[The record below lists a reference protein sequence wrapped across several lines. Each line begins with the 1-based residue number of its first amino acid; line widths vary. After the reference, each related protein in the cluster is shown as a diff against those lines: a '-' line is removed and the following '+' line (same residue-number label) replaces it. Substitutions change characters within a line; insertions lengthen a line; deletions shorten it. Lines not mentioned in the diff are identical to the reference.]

1 MAQVEPMT
9 TGELSLDL
17 DQAAG
22 DWPAGTDWEDLSRT
36 ALAAAA
42 RRAGLALKPGAAVS
56 ILLTDDATIRAMN
69 RDWRAKDA
77 PTNVLSFQSV
87 PPDRIAQA
95 PALGD
100 IVLAC
105 ETVGREAIE
114 AGVSF
119 EAHASHLI
127 VHGFLHLLGFD
138 HEEDEEAERME
149 ALETAILADLG
160 IADPYAELA
169 PEHLARPA

>member
-1 MAQVEPMT
+1 MT
-9 TGELSLDL
+9 QSMQELSLDL
-17 DQAAG
+17 DLAAG
-22 DWPAGTDWEDLSRT
+22 DWPADTDWEDLSRT

-42 RRAGLALKPGAAVS
+42 GRAGLALKPGAVVS
-56 ILLTDDATIRAMN
+56 ILLTDDAAVRAIN
-69 RDWRAKDA
+69 RQWRAKDA

-87 PPDRIAQA
+87 SPDRLAEA

-105 ETVGREAIE
+105 ETVAREAGE
-114 AGVSF
+114 AGVSI

-138 HEEDEEAERME
+138 HVEERQAERME

-160 IADPYAELA
+160 IADPYADPA
-169 PEHLARPA
+169 AQPEPPARPA

>member
-1 MAQVEPMT
+1 MT
-9 TGELSLDL
+9 KAMYELSLDL
-17 DQAAG
+17 DQSAG
-22 DWPAGTDWEDLSRT
+22 DWPADTDWEELSRT

-42 RRAGLALKPGAAVS
+42 GRAGLALKPGAVVS
-56 ILLTDDATIRAMN
+56 ILLTDDAAVRAIN
-69 RDWRAKDA
+69 RQWRAKDA

-87 PPDRIAQA
+87 SPDRLTEA

-105 ETVGREAIE
+105 ETVRREAQE
-114 AGVSF
+114 AGIAF
-119 EAHASHLI
+119 AAHATHLI

-138 HEEDEEAERME
+138 HEEDAEAERME

-160 IADPYAELA
+160 IADPYAEPA
-169 PEHLARPA
+169 PEHMARPA

>member
-1 MAQVEPMT
+1 MAQVEPLAT
-9 TGELSLDL
+9 ADLSLDL

-22 DWPAGTDWEDLSRT
+22 DWPAGTDWEALCAR

-42 RRAGLALKPGAAVS
+42 GRAGLALKPGALVS
-56 ILLTDDATIRAMN
+56 ILLTDDAAVRAMN
-69 RDWRAKDA
+69 REWRAKDA

-87 PPDRIAQA
+87 SPDRLAQA

-105 ETVGREAIE
+105 ETLRREAGE
-114 AGVSF
+114 EGVSF
-119 EAHASHLI
+119 EAHATHLL

-138 HEEDEEAERME
+138 HEEERQAERME
-149 ALETAILADLG
+149 ALETVILADLG
-160 IADPYAELA
+160 IADPYAES
-169 PEHLARPA
+169 HQARPA

>member
-1 MAQVEPMT
+1 MC
-9 TGELSLDL
+9 ELSLDL
-17 DQAAG
+17 DLSAG
-22 DWPAGTDWEDLSRT
+22 DWPVDTDWEDLSRR

-42 RRAGLALKPGAAVS
+42 GRAGLALKPGAVVS
-56 ILLTDDATIRAMN
+56 ILLTDDAAVRAIN
-69 RDWRAKDA
+69 RQWRAKDA

-87 PPDRIAQA
+87 SPDRLAEA

-114 AGVSF
+114 EGIAF
-119 EAHASHLI
+119 EAHATHLI

-138 HEEDEEAERME
+138 HEEDAEAERME
-149 ALETAILADLG
+149 ALETVILADLG
-160 IADPYAELA
+160 IADPYAEPAL
-169 PEHLARPA
+169 PHLARPA

>member
-1 MAQVEPMT
+1 MAQAEPMT

-22 DWPAGTDWEDLSRT
+22 DWPAGTDWDALCET

-42 RRAGLALKPGAAVS
+42 RRAGVALKPGAVVS
-56 ILLTDDATIRAMN
+56 ILLTDDAAVHAMN
-69 RDWRAKDA
+69 RQWRAKDA

-87 PPDRIAQA
+87 SPDRLAEA

-105 ETVGREAIE
+105 ETVAREAIE
-114 AGVSF
+114 EGVSF
-119 EAHASHLI
+119 EAHATHLI

-138 HEEDEEAERME
+138 HEEDQQAERME

-160 IADPYAELA
+160 IADPYAE
-169 PEHLARPA
+169 PHLARPA